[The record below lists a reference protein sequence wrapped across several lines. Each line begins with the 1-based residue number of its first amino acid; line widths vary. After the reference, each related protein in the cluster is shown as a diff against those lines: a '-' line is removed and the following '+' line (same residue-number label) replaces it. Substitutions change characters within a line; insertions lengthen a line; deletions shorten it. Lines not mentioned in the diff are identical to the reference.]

1 MRDIGSD
8 ERMQETIAPALI
20 PAKAGIQKWCGTRFG
35 APGSG
40 PGQALDPR
48 FRGGDEDGKADDVRR
63 CYRPMCGNPGAP
75 A

>member
-8 ERMQETIAPALI
+8 ERMQETIAPARHSRESGN
-20 PAKAGIQKWCGTRFG
+20 PEMVRYPVR

-40 PGQALDPR
+40 PGQALAPR

-63 CYRPMCGNPGAP
+63 CYRPMCGNPGTP